1 LSVVAEF
8 ARIIHEK
15 KLYLQNRVYTPLS
28 YPSRVEKLY
37 DIKAVI
43 FDIYGTLVDYW
54 RSEFSDQDLK
64 EQALLDSFKRTADF
78 FKFTEYLEE
87 INPDTVPERTL
98 HDFYHGL
105 IALNHEK
112 SLKKGV
118 TFPEVRI
125 EEIWVVIIMMLG
137 RHGYDSS
144 ILDLGEARDVAKCA
158 AYYYNFH
165 ALGRHFY
172 DGVVSALSGLNE
184 NNIKCG
190 ILSNA
195 QFYTPIDLTLF
206 IRDQSNNTCDDYR
219 DLFDNDLIFLS
230 YEYGVAKPNQILLQ
244 KLYDAL
250 YELQILPNQTL
261 FVGNDLSLDIQPA
274 AEAGMRTAFFTG
286 DDMSAFVHELS
297 GEVIPDIVFDAWDE
311 LPDKVSFFETK
322 KQFNPEP

>member
-1 LSVVAEF
+1 MQLSIVAEF

-15 KLYLQNRVYTPLS
+15 ESFPEERVFTPLS
-28 YPSRVEKLY
+28 YPCRVEKLY

-43 FDIYGTLVDYW
+43 CDIYGTLVNYW
-54 RSEFSDQDLK
+54 RPEFSDPELK
-64 EQALLDSFKRTADF
+64 KQALLEAFRKTADF
-78 FKFTEYLEE
+78 FKFTPFLEE
-87 INPDTVPERTL
+87 MNPGGPPELTL

-137 RHGYDSS
+137 RHGYDPSV
-144 ILDLGEARDVAKCA
+144 LDLGENRDVAKCA
-158 AYYYNFH
+158 AFYYNFH
-165 ALGRHFY
+165 ALGRQFY
-172 DGVVSALSGLNE
+172 DGAVGALSELNK

-195 QFYTPIDLTLF
+195 QFYTPIDLTLL
-206 IRDQSNNTCDDYR
+206 IRDQSNNAFDDYR
-219 DLFDNDLIFLS
+219 ELFDDDLVFLS
-230 YEYGVAKPNQILLQ
+230 CEYGVAKPNQMLLR
-244 KLYDAL
+244 KLFDAL

-286 DDMSAFVHELS
+286 DDMSAFIHDLN
-297 GEVIPDIVFDAWDE
+297 GKVIPDIVFDSWEE
-311 LPDKVSFFETK
+311 LPGKVSFFEE
-322 KQFNPEP
+322 KQR

>member
-1 LSVVAEF
+1 
-8 ARIIHEK
+8 
-15 KLYLQNRVYTPLS
+15 
-28 YPSRVEKLY
+28 
-37 DIKAVI
+37 
-43 FDIYGTLVDYW
+43 
-54 RSEFSDQDLK
+54 
-64 EQALLDSFKRTADF
+64 
-78 FKFTEYLEE
+78 
-87 INPDTVPERTL
+87 
-98 HDFYHGL
+98 
-105 IALNHEK
+105 
-112 SLKKGV
+112 
-118 TFPEVRI
+118 
-125 EEIWVVIIMMLG
+125 
-137 RHGYDSS
+137 
-144 ILDLGEARDVAKCA
+144 
-158 AYYYNFH
+158 
-165 ALGRHFY
+165 
-172 DGVVSALSGLNE
+172 VVSALSGLNE

-311 LPDKVSFFETK
+311 LPDKVSIFETK